1 MVNKQKDK
9 KMKRFERKY
18 IERKNNSYLF
28 KNFLLTKRF
37 HRKYEKRIV
46 NSLYFDDLNFSSYKD
61 NVDGNTHRL
70 KTRIRW
76 YNDNSDFINLE
87 IKNKNG
93 FLGWKDTIKL
103 KNIYNIEENI
113 RNYSNSQLE
122 NNLKKILKKN
132 MFPIIKTK
140 YLREYYEYGHGNIRA
155 TIDTQVEFFSIKKNF
170 KINFDKEIMEFKYP
184 VSNDQLF
191 RECIIP
197 KNNFRFQK
205 FSKYVVGVS
214 LLSRNLLVWGL
225 NKYY

>member
-155 TIDTQVEFFSIKKNF
+155 TIYTQVEFFSIKKNF

-214 LLSRNLLVWGL
+214 LLSRNLLV
-225 NKYY
+225 

>member
-1 MVNKQKDK
+1 
-9 KMKRFERKY
+9 MKRFERKY

-214 LLSRNLLVWGL
+214 LLSRNLLV
-225 NKYY
+225 

>member
-103 KNIYNIEENI
+103 KNIKNIEENL
-113 RNYSNSQLE
+113 RNYPNSELE
-122 NNLKKILKKN
+122 NYLKKIFKKN

-140 YLREYYEYGHGNIRA
+140 YSREYYEYAHENIRA
-155 TIDTQVEFFSIKKNF
+155 TIDTQLEFFSVNTNF
-170 KINFDKEIMEFKYP
+170 KINYDKEIMEFKYP
-184 VSNDQLF
+184 ASQDQLF
-191 RECIIP
+191 REHIIS

-205 FSKYVVGVS
+205 FSKYVVGVN
-214 LLSRNLLVWGL
+214 LLTRNLLI
-225 NKYY
+225 

>member
-1 MVNKQKDK
+1 
-9 KMKRFERKY
+9 MKRFERKY

-37 HRKYEKRIV
+37 HRKYQKRIV

-214 LLSRNLLVWGL
+214 LLSRNLLV
-225 NKYY
+225 

>member
-140 YLREYYEYGHGNIRA
+140 YLREYYEYGHGNSRA
-155 TIDTQVEFFSIKKNF
+155 TIDTHVEFFSIKKNF

-214 LLSRNLLVWGL
+214 LLSRNLLV
-225 NKYY
+225 